1 MKRKDV
7 PLEQKDYLT
16 PEDTIALFHLSRKKF
31 LTLIRS
37 EPTDFVVMYHSRRLI
52 LREEFER
59 YLNQGSRREELT
71 NGKVGRKQSAKRL
84 EA

>member
-16 PEDTIALFHLSRKKF
+16 PEDTIALFRLSRRKF
-31 LTLIRS
+31 LALIRS
-37 EPTDFVVMYHSRRLI
+37 GPQDFVVMYHSRRLI

-59 YLNQGSRREELT
+59 YLNQGGRREELT
-71 NGKVGRKQSAKRL
+71 NGKSNGKQSAKRL